1 MNKHLIKIGLPLL
14 CIGFSFSA
22 FGQTTGDA
30 ITKKVGLYVFP
41 ANDQTSEQQ
50 EKDKSDCYTW
60 AVQQSNYDPINPTV
74 VQANQVPTGPD
85 GAAITGAAGGAAVGA
100 AIGAISGDTGKGA
113 AIGAVSGAVLGRRS
127 GNMAKASAQGRANNE
142 AAQTNKNLEDG
153 FKKAFTACLEAKGY
167 TVK

>member
-1 MNKHLIKIGLPLL
+1 MNKQLIKIGLSLFF
-14 CIGFSFSA
+14 ISFSFNF
-22 FGQTTGDA
+22 FGQNTGDA

-41 ANDQTSEQQ
+41 AKSQTAEQQ

-60 AVQQSNYDPINPTV
+60 AVQQTGYDPINPTV
-74 VQANQVPTGPD
+74 VTAKQVPAGPD
-85 GAAITGAAGGAAVGA
+85 GAGVAGAAGGAAVGA

-113 AIGAVSGAVLGRRS
+113 AIGAVSGAVLGRRR
-127 GNMAKASAQGRANNE
+127 GNMAKASAQGQANNE

-167 TVK
+167 TVQ